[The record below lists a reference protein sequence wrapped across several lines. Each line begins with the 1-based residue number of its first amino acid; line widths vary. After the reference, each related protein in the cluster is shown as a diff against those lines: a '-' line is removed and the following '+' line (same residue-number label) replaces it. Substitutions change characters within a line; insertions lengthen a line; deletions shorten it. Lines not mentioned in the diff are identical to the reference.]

1 MKYVTAVVG
10 PELTIARL
18 DMHDNHLVL
27 EDDTDRAIVQLSPGI
42 AREIIEKLSTY
53 LLATD
58 RGVQS

>member
-1 MKYVTAVVG
+1 
-10 PELTIARL
+10 
-18 DMHDNHLVL
+18 
-27 EDDTDRAIVQLSPGI
+27 VQLSPGI